1 MTVRSLLVA
10 AVLGVLANGVAL
22 AQRADPASDAPE
34 QRVAV
39 AAPPKEAHTYVAS
52 VAMWRSAE
60 DVNDWIGAR
69 FEYDMQRAIRL
80 SETQRN
86 NAGPL
91 PIPAPEAFFGAPRGV
106 CVDLSRFAVETL
118 RTVDPASKPAYVM
131 IEFAPVFVA
140 GNTLR
145 RHWVATFERDGRHY
159 FFADSKRPGHM
170 AGPYGSVG
178 EFVADYATYRGREV
192 IAFRVVDTYERRTR
206 TMAAKQSRADRP

>member
-1 MTVRSLLVA
+1 
-10 AVLGVLANGVAL
+10 
-22 AQRADPASDAPE
+22 
-34 QRVAV
+34 
-39 AAPPKEAHTYVAS
+39 
-52 VAMWRSAE
+52 MWRSAE

-69 FEYDMQRAIRL
+69 FDYDMQRALRL

-91 PIPAPEAFFGAPRGV
+91 PIPAPETFFGAPRGV

-131 IEFAPVFVA
+131 IEFAPVSVA

-145 RHWVATFERDGRHY
+145 RHWLATFERDGRHY

-178 EFVADYATYRGREV
+178 NSSPTTQA
-192 IAFRVVDTYERRTR
+192 IAGV
-206 TMAAKQSRADRP
+206 K